1 MNVAEPVGVLGLGSN
16 LGDAPGHLRAGLV
29 VLRRRLELRGVSRVF
44 QTTPVGGAPQPDY
57 LNAVVIVTD
66 TDPEELLAAAWE
78 AETARGRVRETV
90 NGPRTL
96 DVDVLAA
103 GSRISDDPRLVLPHP
118 RAHRR
123 AFVLAPW
130 AELDPDAVLPGRGPV
145 RALLAAL
152 PAADRAGV
160 RPRDELELG

>member
-1 MNVAEPVGVLGLGSN
+1 MKVAGPVGVLGLGSN
-16 LGDAPGHLRAGLV
+16 LGDPLSHLRAGLV
-29 VLRRRLELRGVSRVF
+29 VLRRRLEIRAVSGVF
-44 QTTPVGGAPQPDY
+44 QTAPVGGVPQPDY
-57 LNAVVIVTD
+57 LNAVVIVAD
-66 TDPEELLAAAWE
+66 IDPEELLAAAWE
-78 AETARGRVRETV
+78 AETARGRTRETV

-118 RAHRR
+118 RAHLR

-130 AELDPDAVLPGRGPV
+130 AELDPAGILPGRGPL

-152 PAADRAGV
+152 PAADRCGV
-160 RPRDELELG
+160 RRRDDLELG